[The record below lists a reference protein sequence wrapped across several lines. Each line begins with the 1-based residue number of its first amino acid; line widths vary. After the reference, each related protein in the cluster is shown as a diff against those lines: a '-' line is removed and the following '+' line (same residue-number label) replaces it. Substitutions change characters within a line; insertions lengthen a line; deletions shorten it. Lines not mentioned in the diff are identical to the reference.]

1 LLAAIEG
8 LKKLLEHNEPF
19 YHKKSVRIVRRIRY
33 RHLYVVTDSEYVVK
47 GITQCFPSWHVCLR
61 FSFVSVRKRPA
72 NLDLF
77 MKLDECAHNRKADS
91 LAKRAAKQRFDGL
104 VFLLPSDKMA
114 VAQFFIL

>member
-1 LLAAIEG
+1 
-8 LKKLLEHNEPF
+8 
-19 YHKKSVRIVRRIRY
+19 
-33 RHLYVVTDSEYVVK
+33 
-47 GITQCFPSWHVCLR
+47 
-61 FSFVSVRKRPA
+61 VRKRPA